1 MKEKPS
7 SDIYISIAKDF
18 TKTPG
23 GRFKKEGD
31 FSGEEFL
38 EKILLPAFEKAF
50 WENRYIQVDLDGC
63 MGYPSSFICGSFGE
77 LQKMYP
83 NIDIFKR
90 IQFISKED
98 LALPIQIMEWVD

>member
-1 MKEKPS
+1 MN

-23 GRFKKEGD
+23 GRFKNEGD

-38 EKILLPAFEKAF
+38 EKLLLPAFEKAF
-50 WENRYIQVDLDGC
+50 WDNQYIVIDLDGV
-63 MGYPSSFICGSFGE
+63 MGYPSSFVDGSFGE
-77 LQKMYP
+77 LQRIYP

-90 IQFISKED
+90 ISFVSKED
-98 LALPIQIMEWVD
+98 LALPLTIMEWVDS